1 MKHEV
6 LGIDERLRKT
16 FTTALF
22 AGLGAV
28 LFLVATELMENA
40 AGVGWLGGVI
50 IGIPLILL
58 RKPIFSAFSK
68 ISISIMPEA
77 HTGNEQAYLEA
88 YSIAMDDGVVT
99 EDERRMLKIQAKT
112 LGLDEAR
119 VNHLESHYLAKSE
132 EE

>member
-1 MKHEV
+1 
-6 LGIDERLRKT
+6 
-16 FTTALF
+16 
-22 AGLGAV
+22 
-28 LFLVATELMENA
+28 
-40 AGVGWLGGVI
+40 
-50 IGIPLILL
+50 
-58 RKPIFSAFSK
+58 
-68 ISISIMPEA
+68 MPEA